1 MCVCGGGRLTVC
13 GSEGTE
19 GEMCVVGGW
28 GGIGRNGDEEE
39 VKRERKKGRRGKKE
53 GERRGV
59 EEAAVERGESSR
71 LRTELKGRRS
81 RAETEKR
88 KEGGRGAQTRE
99 RATCPEPVE
108 GTGRWALSS
117 LPSSGQKIKKKRR
130 KNNTNKKTK
139 IKHTAAGAIIYKKE
153 RAQRGETRRHGCPA
167 GFGALERLPG
177 LGGIPILDP
186 ASGEGATV
194 EKMRREGSWM
204 VAVPPVVFFSLC

>member
-1 MCVCGGGRLTVC
+1 
-13 GSEGTE
+13 
-19 GEMCVVGGW
+19 MCVVGGW
-28 GGIGRNGDEEE
+28 GGMGRNGDEQE

-53 GERRGV
+53 GERRSV
-59 EEAAVERGESSR
+59 EEAAVERGDSSR

-108 GTGRWALSS
+108 GTGLWALSS
-117 LPSSGQKIKKKRR
+117 LLPPGQKIKKKGR
-130 KNNTNKKTK
+130 KNNTNKKK

-153 RAQRGETRRHGCPA
+153 RAQRGDKAAWAPA

-194 EKMRREGSWM
+194 EKMKREGVM
-204 VAVPPVVFFSLC
+204 AGGGAACCFFFPLLGVWGPL

>member
-28 GGIGRNGDEEE
+28 GGMGRNGDEE

-53 GERRGV
+53 GKRRGV

-108 GTGRWALSS
+108 GTGR
-117 LPSSGQKIKKKRR
+117 
-130 KNNTNKKTK
+130 
-139 IKHTAAGAIIYKKE
+139 
-153 RAQRGETRRHGCPA
+153 
-167 GFGALERLPG
+167 
-177 LGGIPILDP
+177 
-186 ASGEGATV
+186 
-194 EKMRREGSWM
+194 
-204 VAVPPVVFFSLC
+204 

>member
-1 MCVCGGGRLTVC
+1 M
-13 GSEGTE
+13 
-19 GEMCVVGGW
+19 VGGW
-28 GGIGRNGDEEE
+28 GGMGRNGDEQN
-39 VKRERKKGRRGKKE
+39 VQRERKKGRRGKKE
-53 GERRGV
+53 GERRSV

-108 GTGRWALSS
+108 GTGLWALSS
-117 LPSSGQKIKKKRR
+117 LPPPGQKIKKKGR

-153 RAQRGETRRHGCPA
+153 RAQRGDKAAWAPA
-167 GFGALERLPG
+167 GFRRFGEAPWAGRDPHFGPCIWGRGDCGENEARGGHGWWRCRL
-177 LGGIPILDP
+177 L
-186 ASGEGATV
+186 
-194 EKMRREGSWM
+194 
-204 VAVPPVVFFSLC
+204 FFFPLLRVWGPL